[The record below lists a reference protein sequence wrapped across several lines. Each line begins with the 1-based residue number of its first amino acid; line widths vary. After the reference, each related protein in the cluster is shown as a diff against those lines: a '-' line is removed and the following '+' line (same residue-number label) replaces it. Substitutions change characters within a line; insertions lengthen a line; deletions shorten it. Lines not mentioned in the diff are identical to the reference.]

1 MTWWRGASDLRYA
14 VRTLARRPG
23 LTLVAAGSLAL
34 VIGTATAQ
42 LSYLDFLLWAKLP
55 VPHPEG
61 LVAIN
66 VRTPQPG
73 WAETSYPDYLD
84 YRDGAAVLSGL
95 AASGPFG
102 TTVQIGADTTHV
114 WGHLVSGNFFSV
126 LGAGMA
132 RGRPL
137 GIEDDRPGAERVT
150 VLSDAFWRRACH
162 GDPAILGRGLRLNGQ
177 SFTVVG
183 IAPEGFRGSGIPAE
197 LYVPLAQ
204 QQAVRVSRHELLRDR
219 GVGWLSLVGR
229 LRPGVELGQARAALS
244 SLADLLRREDSGR
257 PPRRVEIA
265 ANETLVGLGDREG
278 LMPAARRLAVFVGLL
293 LLLGCAGVANLL
305 AGSAAGR
312 RRELGVR
319 AALGAG
325 RPRLVGQMLAESVLL
340 ALLGGAFG
348 SLLAVWEIRLIES
361 YLATA
366 PAGMGSWAAGW
377 AHLRLDA
384 RVLGLTCLL
393 CLATGVLS
401 GLLPA
406 LRAASRTDLVAALAG
421 LPAGGRRAR
430 RWGPTAPLGSA
441 ELLVVLQVALSV
453 WLLAATGVFARGLWR
468 LAHTS
473 PGFVTGNLW
482 AAAFSMPDHRPDGT
496 SFEPRAAYLQL
507 VEEVRALPGVAAAG
521 LSWDIPLAGL
531 SHGTEV
537 RLPERPGQGFD
548 VDLAIV
554 GAGYFETLGIPP
566 RLGRTF
572 DERDA
577 ERAPPAAVVNESLA
591 RKLWPGESAVGKSL
605 LVETG
610 GTLRRRAAAAQIV
623 GIVADTR
630 SVTLGN
636 APLPLLYLPF
646 AQNFRR
652 LMALVTRAAS
662 PGLDLA
668 PLLRREIRRH
678 HPDLAIVDLV
688 PFSVN
693 LERSLATQRMHTQV
707 VALFAVLGLALAA
720 LGVGSATRSTVAR
733 RTHEIGI
740 RMALG
745 ARPGGVLAQVLR
757 RALALAAAGAVL
769 GLAAAVAGE
778 RLLASFLPGVPTT
791 PDPLTLAA
799 AAALLLAV
807 VFLAT
812 LQPARRAARVDP
824 VRAISGPLY

>member
-1 MTWWRGASDLRYA
+1 MTWWRWASDLRYA

-23 LTLVAAGSLAL
+23 LCVVAVGSLAL

-61 LVAIN
+61 LVWIN
-66 VRTPQPG
+66 VRTPRPG
-73 WAETSYPDYLD
+73 WAATSYPDYLD

-137 GIEDDRPGAERVT
+137 GIEDDRPGAERVA
-150 VLSDAFWRRACH
+150 VLSHGFWRRACH
-162 GDPAILGRGLRLNGQ
+162 GGPAILGRGLLLNGV

-197 LYVPLAQ
+197 IYVPLAQ
-204 QQAVRVSRHELLRDR
+204 QAYVRVSRHQLLQDRDL
-219 GVGWLSLVGR
+219 GWLSLVGR

-244 SLADLLRREDSGR
+244 SLAGRLSREDSGR
-257 PPRRVEIA
+257 PPRRVEVG

-278 LMPAARRLAVFVGLL
+278 LMPAASRLAVFVGLL

-348 SLLAVWEIRLIES
+348 SLLAAWEIRLIEG
-361 YLATA
+361 YLGTSF
-366 PAGMGSWAAGW
+366 AGMGSWAAGW
-377 AHLRLDA
+377 VDLRLDA

-406 LRAASRTDLVAALAG
+406 LRAASRADLAAALKG
-421 LPAGGRRAR
+421 LPEGGRPAR
-430 RWGPTAPLGSA
+430 RWGPAAPLGSA

-468 LAHTS
+468 LAHTP
-473 PGFVTGNLW
+473 PGFVTEDLW
-482 AAAFSMPDHRPDGT
+482 AAAFSMPDHRPDG
-496 SFEPRAAYLQL
+496 SPFEPRAAYLRL
-507 VEEVRALPGVAAAG
+507 VEEARALPGVAAAG
-521 LSWDIPLAGL
+521 LSWDIPLSGL
-531 SHGTEV
+531 SHRTEV
-537 RLPERPGQGFD
+537 RLPERPGQGVD
-548 VDLAIV
+548 VGLAIV
-554 GAGYFETLGIPP
+554 GAGYFETLGIPL

-577 ERAPPAAVVNESLA
+577 ERAPAAVVVNESLA
-591 RKLWPGESAVGKSL
+591 RQLWPGESAVGKSL

-610 GTLRRRAAAAQIV
+610 GMNRHRAAAQVI

-630 SVTLGN
+630 SVTLAD
-636 APLPLLYLPF
+636 APRPLLYLAF
-646 AQNFRR
+646 EQNFRR

-668 PLLRREIRRH
+668 PLLHREIRRH

-693 LERSLATQRMHTQV
+693 LQRSLATQRMHTQV

-745 ARPGGVLAQVLR
+745 ARPGGVIVQVLR
-757 RALALAAAGAVL
+757 RALALAAAGALL

-778 RLLASFLPGVPTT
+778 RLLASFLPGVPAT
-791 PDPLTLAA
+791 PEPLTLAA
-799 AAALLLAV
+799 AATVLLAV
-807 VFLAT
+807 TLLAT

-824 VRAISGPLY
+824 VRAISGPLH

>member
-1 MTWWRGASDLRYA
+1 LTWWRWESDLRYA

-23 LTLVAAGSLAL
+23 LCLVAVGSLAL

-61 LVAIN
+61 LVGIN

-95 AASGPFG
+95 AAWAPFG
-102 TTVQIGADTTHV
+102 TTVHVGADTTHV

-150 VLSDAFWRRACH
+150 VLSDAFWHRACH
-162 GDPAILGRGLRLNGQ
+162 GDPGILGRGLLLNGQ

-204 QQAVRVSRHELLRDR
+204 QADVRVSRRPVLQDRDF
-219 GVGWLSLVGR
+219 GWLSLVGR
-229 LRPGVELGQARAALS
+229 LRPGIALGQARAALS
-244 SLADLLRREDSGR
+244 SLAGRLSREAGR
-257 PPRRVEIA
+257 PPRRVEVA
-265 ANETLVGLGDREG
+265 ANETLIGLGDRDS
-278 LMPAARRLAVFVGLL
+278 LLPAARRLAVFVGLL

-348 SLLAVWEIRLIES
+348 SLLAAWEIRLIES
-361 YLATA
+361 YLGTSF
-366 PAGMGSWAAGW
+366 AGMGSWAAGW
-377 AHLRLDA
+377 VDLRLDA

-406 LRAASRTDLVAALAG
+406 LRAASRPDLAAALKD
-421 LPAGGRRAR
+421 LPEGGRRAR
-430 RWGPTAPLGSA
+430 RWGPAAPLGSA

-468 LAHTS
+468 LAHTP
-473 PGFVTGNLW
+473 PGFVTENLW
-482 AAAFSMPDHRPDGT
+482 AAAFSMPDHRPDG
-496 SFEPRAAYLQL
+496 SPFEPRAAYLQL

-521 LSWDIPLAGL
+521 LSWGIPLSGM

-537 RLPERPGQGFD
+537 HLPERPGQGVD
-548 VDLAIV
+548 VAEAIV
-554 GAGYFETLGIPP
+554 GTGYFETLGIPL

-577 ERAPPAAVVNESLA
+577 ERAPAVAVVNERLA
-591 RKLWPGESAVGKSL
+591 HQLWPGESAVGKSL
-605 LVETG
+605 LVEIG
-610 GTLRRRAAAAQIV
+610 GTDRHRAAAQVV

-630 SVTLGN
+630 SVTLAD
-636 APLPLLYLPF
+636 APRPLLYLPF
-646 AQNFRR
+646 EQNFRR

-668 PLLRREIRRH
+668 PLLHREIRRH

-688 PFSVN
+688 PFSVS
-693 LERSLATQRMHTQV
+693 LQRSLATQRMHTQV
-707 VALFAVLGLALAA
+707 VALFAFLGLTLAA

-757 RALALAAAGAVL
+757 RALALAAAGALL

-778 RLLASFLPGVPTT
+778 RLLASFLPGVPAT
-791 PDPLTLAA
+791 PEPLTLAA
-799 AAALLLAV
+799 AAAVLLAV
-807 VFLAT
+807 TLLAT

-824 VRAISGPLY
+824 VRAISGPLS

>member
-1 MTWWRGASDLRYA
+1 LTWWRGASDLRYA
-14 VRTLARRPG
+14 ARTLARRPG
-23 LTLVAAGSLAL
+23 LCLVAVGSLAL

-61 LVAIN
+61 LVWLD
-66 VRTPQPG
+66 VRTPRPG

-84 YRDGAAVLSGL
+84 YRDGATVLSGL

-137 GIEDDRPGAERVT
+137 GVEDDRPGAERVA
-150 VLSDAFWRRACH
+150 VLSHGFWRRACH
-162 GDPAILGRGLRLNGQ
+162 GDPAILGRGVLLNGV

-204 QQAVRVSRHELLRDR
+204 QAYVRVSRRPVLQDRDF
-219 GVGWLSLVGR
+219 GWLSLVGR
-229 LRPGVELGQARAALS
+229 LRPGVALGQAQAALS
-244 SLADLLRREDSGR
+244 SLAGRLSREAGR
-257 PPRRVEIA
+257 PPRRVEVG
-265 ANETLVGLGDREG
+265 ANETLVGLGDRDA
-278 LMPAARRLAVFVGLL
+278 LMPAAGRLAVFVGLL

-348 SLLAVWEIRLIES
+348 SLLAAWEIRLIEG
-361 YLATA
+361 YLGTSF
-366 PAGMGSWAAGW
+366 AGMGSWAADW
-377 AHLRLDA
+377 VDLRLDA

-406 LRAASRTDLVAALAG
+406 LRAASRADLAAALKG
-421 LPAGGRRAR
+421 QPEGGRRAR
-430 RWGPTAPLGSA
+430 RWGPAAPLGSA

-453 WLLAATGVFARGLWR
+453 WLLAATGVFARGLWH
-468 LAHTS
+468 LAHTP
-473 PGFVTGNLW
+473 PGFVTENLW
-482 AAAFSMPDHRPDGT
+482 AAAFSMPDHRPDG
-496 SFEPRAAYLQL
+496 SPFEPRAAYLQL
-507 VEEVRALPGVAAAG
+507 VEETRALPGVAAAG
-521 LSWDIPLAGL
+521 LSWGIPLSGL
-531 SHGTEV
+531 SHGTEI
-537 RLPERPGQGFD
+537 RLPERPGQGLD
-548 VDLAIV
+548 VGLAIV
-554 GAGYFETLGIPP
+554 GAGYFETLGIPL

-572 DERDA
+572 DARDA
-577 ERAPPAAVVNESLA
+577 ERAPAAAVVNESLA
-591 RKLWPGESAVGKSL
+591 RQLWPGESAVGKSL

-610 GTLRRRAAAAQIV
+610 GTNRHRAAAQVV

-630 SVTLGN
+630 SVTLAD
-636 APLPLLYLPF
+636 APRPLLYLAF
-646 AQNFRR
+646 EQNFRR
-652 LMALVTRAAS
+652 LMALVTRAAG

-668 PLLRREIRRH
+668 PLLHREIRRH

-688 PFSVN
+688 PFSIN
-693 LERSLATQRMHTQV
+693 LQRSLATQRMHTQV
-707 VALFAVLGLALAA
+707 VALFAFLGLALAA

-745 ARPGGVLAQVLR
+745 ARPGSVLAQVLR
-757 RALALAAAGAVL
+757 RALALAAGGALL

-778 RLLASFLPGVPTT
+778 RLLASLLPGVPAT
-791 PDPLTLAA
+791 PEPLTLAA
-799 AAALLLAV
+799 AATLLLAV
-807 VFLAT
+807 TLLAT

-824 VRAISGPLY
+824 VRAISGPLS

>member
-1 MTWWRGASDLRYA
+1 LKWWRGASDLRYA
-14 VRTLARRPG
+14 VRSLARRPG
-23 LTLVAAGSLAL
+23 LSLIAAGSLAL

-61 LVAIN
+61 LVWLA
-66 VRTPQPG
+66 VRSPQVA
-73 WAETSYPDYLD
+73 WSETSYPDYLD
-84 YRDGAAVLSGL
+84 YRDRAAVLSGL
-95 AASGPFG
+95 AAWGTFG
-102 TTVQIGADTTHV
+102 TTVQTDAETTHV

-132 RGRPL
+132 LGRPL

-150 VLSDAFWRRACH
+150 VLSHGFWRRASH

-204 QQAVRVSRHELLRDR
+204 QRYVRVSRHELLQDR

-229 LRPGVELGQARAALS
+229 LRPGVALGQARAALS

-257 PPRRVEIA
+257 PPRRVEVA
-265 ANETLVGLGDREG
+265 ANETLIGLGDRDS
-278 LMPAARRLAVFVGLL
+278 LLPAARRLAVFVGLL

-305 AGSAAGR
+305 GGSATGR

-325 RPRLVGQMLAESVLL
+325 RPRLVGQLLAESVLL
-340 ALLGGAFG
+340 ALVGGACG

-361 YLATA
+361 YLATS

-393 CLATGVLS
+393 CLATGALS

-406 LRAASRTDLVAALAG
+406 LRAASRTDLVSALAG

-430 RWGPTAPLGSA
+430 RWGPASPLGSA

-468 LAHTS
+468 LAHTP
-473 PGFVTGNLW
+473 PGFVTESLW

-496 SFEPRAAYLQL
+496 PFEPRAAYLRL
-507 VEEVRALPGVAAAG
+507 VEEARALPGVAAAG

-531 SHGTEV
+531 SHATEV
-537 RLPERPGQGFD
+537 RLPERPGQGID
-548 VDLAIV
+548 VGLAIV

-577 ERAPPAAVVNESLA
+577 EQAPPAAVVNESLA
-591 RKLWPGESAVGKSL
+591 RQLWPGESAVGKSL

-610 GTLRRRAAAAQIV
+610 GTKRRLAAAQIV

-630 SVTLGN
+630 SVTLAD
-636 APLPLLYLPF
+636 APHPLLYLAF
-646 AQNFRR
+646 EQNFRR

-662 PGLDLA
+662 PGVDLA

-693 LERSLATQRMHTQV
+693 LQRSLATQRMHTQV

-745 ARPGGVLAQVLR
+745 ARPGRVLAQVLR
-757 RALALAAAGAVL
+757 RALALAAAGAVVGL
-769 GLAAAVAGE
+769 GAAVAGE

-791 PDPLTLAA
+791 PEPLTLAA

-807 VFLAT
+807 VLLAT

-824 VRAISGPLY
+824 VRAISGPQY

>member
-1 MTWWRGASDLRYA
+1 LTWWGGASDLRYA

-23 LTLVAAGSLAL
+23 LSLVAAGSLAL

-61 LVAIN
+61 LVGIN
-66 VRTPQPG
+66 VRSPQAAG
-73 WAETSYPDYLD
+73 SGTSYPDYLD

-95 AASGPFG
+95 AAWAPFG

-137 GIEDDRPGAERVT
+137 ATEDDRPGAERVT
-150 VLSDAFWRRACH
+150 VLSHAFWRRACH

-204 QQAVRVSRHELLRDR
+204 QQAVRVSRHELLKDR
-219 GVGWLSLVGR
+219 SDPWLSLVGR
-229 LRPGVELGQARAALS
+229 LRPGIALGEARAALNA
-244 SLADLLRREDSGR
+244 LAGRLSREDSGR
-257 PPRRVEIA
+257 PPRRVDVA
-265 ANETLVGLGDREG
+265 ANETFVGLGDRDA
-278 LMPAARRLAVFVGLL
+278 LMPAASRLAAFVGLL

-340 ALLGGAFG
+340 ALVGGALG
-348 SLLAVWEIRLIES
+348 SLLAAWEIRLIEG
-361 YLATA
+361 YLGTSF
-366 PAGMGSWAAGW
+366 AGMGTWAAGW
-377 AHLRLDA
+377 VDLRLDA

-406 LRAASRTDLVAALAG
+406 LRAASRADLAAALKD
-421 LPAGGRRAR
+421 LPQGGRPAR
-430 RWGPTAPLGSA
+430 RWGLAAPLGSA

-468 LAHTS
+468 LAHTP
-473 PGFVTGNLW
+473 PGFVTENLW
-482 AAAFSMPDHRPDGT
+482 AAAFSMPDHRPDG
-496 SFEPRAAYLQL
+496 SPFEPRAAYLRL
-507 VEEVRALPGVAAAG
+507 VEEARALPGVAAAG
-521 LSWDIPLAGL
+521 LCWGIPLSGL
-531 SHGTEV
+531 SHGTTV
-537 RLPERPGQGFD
+537 HLPERPGQPYDLG
-548 VDLAIV
+548 LAIV
-554 GAGYFETLGIPP
+554 GAGYFETLGIPLQ
-566 RLGRTF
+566 LGRTF

-577 ERAPPAAVVNESLA
+577 ERAPAVAVVNESLA
-591 RKLWPGESAVGKSL
+591 RQLWPGESAVGKSL

-610 GTLRRRAAAAQIV
+610 GTNRHRAAARIV

-630 SVTLGN
+630 SVTLAD
-636 APLPLLYLPF
+636 APRPLLYLAF
-646 AQNFRR
+646 EQNFRR
-652 LMALVTRAAS
+652 LMALVTRAAT

-668 PLLRREIRRH
+668 PLLRREIRGH

-688 PFSVN
+688 PFSVS
-693 LERSLATQRMHTQV
+693 LQRSLATQRMHTQV

-757 RALALAAAGAVL
+757 RALALAAAGAVV

-778 RLLASFLPGVPTT
+778 RLLASFLPGVPTA
-791 PDPLTLAA
+791 PEPLTLAG

-807 VFLAT
+807 TLLAT

-824 VRAISGPLY
+824 VRAISGPLN